1 MKLLSELFFLWLVAL
16 QGIATHP
23 LMKSNYLTEQKKLE
37 PLRRFQFPCELEKLS
52 HSPPPSVH
60 TLRPSDIKAMAAIG
74 ILQSVPD
81 SRMNHEDVLLSSERT
96 LVQASME
103 TLAALVSRFNP
114 SVLHQPL
121 LLKTNRAASGS
132 KAIRSTLDQAKE
144 VVKFMKEN
152 QMLDFQN
159 DWKLITVFF
168 SAENLCSSCVSFHQ
182 EHRFLDS
189 MERLKRVLDFLY
201 QEVPKAFVNLVDS
214 TELRFFSLSSS
225 NQNKIRMPCNCAD
238 EDSKLD
244 DVILR
249 WSYQN
254 DLKKLLKSG
263 RYEWRDDF
271 TIVLQPFFQE
281 ISLPHRTGRQV
292 DGNSIPN
299 TPEEIM
305 EEENSALGVGLWNN
319 MLEPVGK
326 KKHYYYMEMLQAR
339 CPSQEYPYLF
349 TYRNSNYSS
358 SPLTSQAEGQSQERS
373 YGTSIPCFDRIPSNT
388 VPVSVHNLRPADIKV
403 IGALGDSLTAGN
415 GAGSKPNDVLD
426 VLTQYRGLSW
436 SVGGDQ
442 NISTVTTLANIL
454 REFNP
459 SLRGYSIGTGA
470 QNSANAFLNQAVPGD
485 RSEDVPSQARRLVDR
500 MKNDT
505 GINFQED
512 WKLIT
517 LFIGGNDLCKFCNDP
532 VHFSPDNYTNNIKI
546 ALDILHR
553 EVPRAFVN
561 LVTVLHIVTLRDLYQ
576 AKNIS
581 CPRLIMRNLCPCLL
595 NYADNSTEVEILES
609 FNRRYQEGT
618 HQLVESGRYDTKE
631 DFTVV
636 VQPFLEKVTIPKTK
650 EGLPD
655 SSYFAP
661 DCFHFHQK
669 THSQT
674 ARGLWNNMLEP
685 VGNKTDAHFLE
696 MVLTLRC
703 PSPVEPFLRTYKNS
717 NYTYPNQTTPDIT
730 TPPPSSA
737 TPTPAQEPDQN
748 HGSQLLCE
756 DRAPSS
762 SSPTSVH
769 ALKPAD
775 VRVIAAL
782 GDSLTAGNGI
792 GARSNNTVDM
802 NTEYRGL
809 AWSIGGDA
817 SLKNVTTLPNI
828 LREFNRN
835 LTGYST
841 GTGGA
846 SEPNAFLNQAVPGAV
861 AEKLPDQAKAL
872 VRLMKSDPR
881 IDINT
886 DWKIITILIGGNDL
900 CNYCEDPNYYSAV
913 NFTSHIQEAL
923 DILHAE
929 VPRALVNLVE
939 VMDLLPLRKIFLDN
953 QVQCPT
959 HLARYLCSCVLPVM
973 EGSQDLVMVMDAIR
987 AYQNS
992 TRKLIESGRY
1002 DTHENF
1008 TVVLQPFFQNIKIPL
1023 LQDGRADISFFAPDC
1038 FHLSQKSHSQLSRTL
1053 WNTMLQPVGEKT
1065 DFFDPK
1071 ANITLSC
1078 PTLHKPFL
1086 GTYRNSNYTYLPVEP
1101 TNKPIQ
1107 NWGSDLSC
1115 PEQTPSESVPT
1126 SVHKLRPTDI
1136 KVIAAL
1142 GDSLTTAVGAKATSS
1157 TNMLTAWRGLSWS
1170 IGGDGT
1176 LEAHTTLPN
1185 ILKKFNPELFG
1196 FSTGTEKET
1205 AGFNLA
1211 VGGAKANDM
1220 STQARELVELM
1231 RGSSKINFKEDWK
1244 LITLFVGGNDLCH
1257 YCLDRETYSGENY
1270 VKHLQAALDILY
1282 QELPRAFV
1290 NMVEVMEISGLR
1302 QIERETSGCAVPGAS
1317 VCPCFLTPQESSPEL
1332 QEMKIINKDFQ
1343 IKSMLM
1349 ASSSR
1354 YAQREDFTVVVHPF
1368 FRNTIIPLGS
1378 DGKPDLSFFSVDC
1391 FHFTERGYAE
1401 MAIALW
1407 NNLLE
1412 PVGQKQSYNNF
1423 THNRLKL
1430 KCPTSENPF
1439 LFTSRNSGLQ
1449 NTAPVAGTDDPSVP
1463 YWAVILAAVAGV
1475 LAGSALIGILMSRRL
1490 KKHQHER
1497 ETALEVNSTA
1507 L

>member
-1 MKLLSELFFLWLVAL
+1 ME
-16 QGIATHP
+16 
-23 LMKSNYLTEQKKLE
+23 SNYLKEQKKLE

-52 HSPPPSVH
+52 HSPSSSVH
-60 TLRPSDIKAMAAIG
+60 TLRPSDIKAIAAIG
-74 ILQSVPD
+74 ILQTTPD
-81 SRMNHEDVLLSSERT
+81 SRMDHEDLIQSPERT
-96 LVQASME
+96 LLQASMG
-103 TLAALVSRFNP
+103 TLSALVSRFNP

-121 LLKTNRAASGS
+121 PPKTSGAASGT
-132 KAIRSTLDQAKE
+132 KAITILDQAKKM
-144 VVKFMKEN
+144 VKCMKEN
-152 QMLDFQN
+152 QMIDFQN

-168 SAENLCSSCVSFHQ
+168 SAENLCSSCASIHQ
-182 EHRFLDS
+182 ENRSLDS
-189 MERLKRVLDFLY
+189 MERLTGVLDFLY

-214 TELRFFSLSSS
+214 TELRIFSLSHSD
-225 NQNKIRMPCNCAD
+225 QNKISNASRKPCNCVD
-238 EDSKLD
+238 EDAKLD
-244 DVILR
+244 DIILR

-254 DLKKLLKSG
+254 DLEKMLKSG
-263 RYEWRDDF
+263 RYDLRDDF
-271 TIVLQPFFQE
+271 TIILQPFLQE
-281 ISLPHRTGRQV
+281 INLPHRKGWQV
-292 DGNSIPN
+292 NGNSIPK
-299 TPEEIM
+299 TPEEIT
-305 EEENSALGVGLWNN
+305 EEECSALGVGLWNN
-319 MLEPVGK
+319 MMEPVGQK
-326 KKHYYYMEMLQAR
+326 EHYHYTEMLWAQ

-358 SPLTSQAEGQSQERS
+358 SPRTSQPEALSQERS
-373 YGTSIPCFDRIPSNT
+373 YGTSIPCFDRNPSNMI
-388 VPVSVHNLRPADIKV
+388 PVSVHSLRPADIKV

-415 GAGSKPNDVLD
+415 GAGSKPNNVLD

-436 SVGGDQ
+436 SVGGDE
-442 NISTVTTLANIL
+442 NITTVTTLTNIL

-459 SLRGYSIGTGA
+459 SLLGYSIGTGKEH
-470 QNSANAFLNQAVPGD
+470 SYNAFLNQAVSGA
-485 RSEDVPSQARRLVDR
+485 RSENVPSQVRRLVDL

-505 GINFQED
+505 RINFQED

-517 LFIGGNDLCKFCNDP
+517 LLIGGNDLCKFCNDP
-532 VHFSPDNYTNNIKI
+532 VHSSPDNFINNIKI

-576 AKNIS
+576 EKTIS
-581 CPRLIMRNLCPCLL
+581 CPRLIMRNLCPCVL
-595 NYADNSTEVEILES
+595 NYDDNSTETKMLES
-609 FNRRYQEGT
+609 FNRRYQEET
-618 HQLVESGRYDTKE
+618 HRLVESGRYDTKE

-636 VQPFLEKVTIPKTK
+636 MQPFLERVTIPKTE

-669 THSQT
+669 AHSQA
-674 ARGLWNNMLEP
+674 ARALWNNMLEP
-685 VGNKTDAHFLE
+685 LGNKTDAPFLE
-696 MVLTLRC
+696 TVITLKC
-703 PSPVEPFLRTYKNS
+703 PSQAESFLRTYRNS

-730 TPPPSSA
+730 TPLPSSA
-737 TPTPAQEPDQN
+737 KMTPAQEPDQN
-748 HGSQLLCE
+748 HGTQLLCE

-775 VRVIAAL
+775 VQVIAAL

-792 GARSNNTVDM
+792 GADPNNILDM

-861 AEKLPDQAKAL
+861 AEQLPDQVRAL

-881 IDINT
+881 IDFNT
-886 DWKIITILIGGNDL
+886 DWKIITVLIGANDL
-900 CNYCEDPNYYSAV
+900 CNYCKDPDYYSAV
-913 NFTSHIQEAL
+913 NFTSRIQEAL

-939 VMDLLPLRKIFLDN
+939 VMDLLPWRQMFLDN

-959 HLARYLCSCVLPVM
+959 HLTGVLCSCVFPVT
-973 EGSQDLVMVMDAIR
+973 EGSQELVMVMEATR
-987 AYQNS
+987 SYQNS
-992 TRKLIESGRY
+992 TWKLVESGRY
-1002 DTHENF
+1002 DTQENF
-1008 TVVLQPFFQNIKIPL
+1008 TVVLQPFFRNTKIPL
-1023 LQDGRADISFFAPDC
+1023 LQDGRADISFLAPDC
-1038 FHLSQKSHSQLSRTL
+1038 FHLSQKSQSQLSRAL
-1053 WNTMLQPVGEKT
+1053 WNTMLQPLGEKT
-1065 DFFDPK
+1065 DLFDPK

-1078 PTLHKPFL
+1078 PTPHKPFL
-1086 GTYRNSNYTYLPVEP
+1086 GTYRNSNYTYPPLEP

-1115 PEQTPSESVPT
+1115 PAQNPSESVPT
-1126 SVHKLRPTDI
+1126 SVHKLRPSDL
-1136 KVIAAL
+1136 KVVAAL
-1142 GDSLTTAVGAKATSS
+1142 GDSLTTALGAKATSP
-1157 TNMLTAWRGLSWS
+1157 NDLQTAWRGLSWS

-1205 AGFNLA
+1205 AGFNSA
-1211 VGGAKANDM
+1211 VGGAKANNM

-1231 RGSSKINFKEDWK
+1231 RGSSQINFKEDWK
-1244 LITLFVGGNDLCH
+1244 LITLFIGGNDLCH
-1257 YCLDRETYSGENY
+1257 YCLDRETYSVENY
-1270 VKHLQAALDILY
+1270 VKHLQDTLDILY

-1290 NMVEVMEISGLR
+1290 NLVEIMEIAGLR
-1302 QIERETSGCAVPGAS
+1302 QIERETPGCVISGTT

-1349 ASSSR
+1349 ANSGR
-1354 YAQREDFTVVVHPF
+1354 YAQREDFTVVVEPF
-1368 FRNTIIPLGS
+1368 FRNTIIPLDS
-1378 DGKPDLSFFSVDC
+1378 NEKPDLSFFSMDC
-1391 FHFTERGYAE
+1391 FHFTERGHAE

-1407 NNLLE
+1407 NNMLE

-1423 THNRLKL
+1423 AHGRFKL

-1449 NTAPVAGTDDPSVP
+1449 NTAPVVGAGDPSVP
-1463 YWAVILAAVAGV
+1463 YWAVILAAVGGV
-1475 LAGSALIGILMSRRL
+1475 LAGSVLIGVLMSRRL

-1497 ETALEVNSTA
+1497 DKATEVNLTN

>member
-1 MKLLSELFFLWLVAL
+1 M
-16 QGIATHP
+16 HP
-23 LMKSNYLTEQKKLE
+23 LMESNYLKEQKKLE
-37 PLRRFQFPCELEKLS
+37 PLRWSQFPCELEELP
-52 HSPPPSVH
+52 HSPSFSVH
-60 TLRPSDIKAMAAIG
+60 TLRPSDIKAMADIG
-74 ILQSVPD
+74 ILTIVPD
-81 SRMNHEDVLLSSERT
+81 SRLDHEDSLLSSERI
-96 LVQASME
+96 LLRESME

-121 LLKTNRAASGS
+121 PNTSGAASGTN
-132 KAIRSTLDQAKE
+132 AISVLDQAKE

-152 QMLDFQN
+152 RRIDFQN

-168 SAENLCSSCVSFHQ
+168 SAENLCSSCVSFHK
-182 EHRFLDS
+182 ENHSLDS
-189 MERLKRVLDFLY
+189 LERLKRVLDFLY
-201 QEVPKAFVNLVDS
+201 KDVPKAFVNLVDS
-214 TELRFFSLSSS
+214 TELRLCCLSHSD
-225 NQNKIRMPCNCAD
+225 QNKVRQPCNCAD

-263 RYEWRDDF
+263 RYDLRDDF
-271 TIVLQPFFQE
+271 TIVLQPFLQE
-281 ISLPHRTGRQV
+281 INLSHRMDRKV
-292 DGNSIPN
+292 DGNSISN
-299 TPEEIM
+299 TPMEIT
-305 EEENSALGVGLWNN
+305 EEERSALGVGLWNN
-319 MLEPVGK
+319 MMEPVGQK
-326 KKHYYYMEMLQAR
+326 EPYHYSEMIQAQ
-339 CPSQEYPYLF
+339 CPSGEYPYLF

-358 SPLTSQAEGQSQERS
+358 PPQTPQPDALSQERS
-373 YGTSIPCFDRIPSNT
+373 YGTSIPCFDKNPSNT
-388 VPVSVHNLRPADIKV
+388 VPVSVHALRPADIKV

-459 SLRGYSIGTGA
+459 SLRGYSIGTGKE
-470 QNSANAFLNQAVPGD
+470 NSYNAFLNQAVAGA
-485 RSEDVPSQARRLVDR
+485 RSEDVPAQARRLVDR

-517 LFIGGNDLCKFCNDP
+517 LFIGGNDLCQFCNNP
-532 VHFSPDNYTNNIKI
+532 VHFSPENFTNNIKI
-546 ALDILHR
+546 ALDILHQ

-561 LVTVLHIVTLRDLYQ
+561 LVTVLNIVTLRDLYKENN
-576 AKNIS
+576 AT
-581 CPRLIMRNLCPCLL
+581 CPRLLMRSLCPCVLKH
-595 NYADNSTEVEILES
+595 ADNSTEAEMLES
-609 FNRRYQEGT
+609 LNRRYQEGSRR
-618 HQLVESGRYDTKE
+618 LAESGRYDTR
-631 DFTVV
+631 DGFTVV
-636 VQPFLEKVTIPKTK
+636 VQPFLEKVTVPKTE

-669 THSQT
+669 AHSQV
-674 ARGLWNNMLEP
+674 ARGLWNSMLEP

-696 MVLTLRC
+696 MVLTLKC
-703 PSPVEPFLRTYKNS
+703 PSQAEPFLWTYRNS
-717 NYTYPNQTTPDIT
+717 NYLNQTTPDVT

-737 TPTPAQEPDQN
+737 TLTPAQQPGQN

-792 GARSNNTVDM
+792 GAEPNNILDM

-828 LREFNRN
+828 LREFNPN

-841 GTGGA
+841 GTGA
-846 SEPNAFLNQAVPGAV
+846 ATEPNAFLNQAVPGAA
-861 AEKLPDQAKAL
+861 AEKLPDQARAL

-881 IDINT
+881 IDINS
-886 DWKIITILIGGNDL
+886 DWKVITVLIGTNDL
-900 CNYCEDPNYYSAV
+900 CNYCKDPNHHSAV

-923 DILHAE
+923 DILRAE

-939 VMDLLPLRKIFLDN
+939 VMDLLPLRQMFLDN
-953 QVQCPT
+953 QLQCPT
-959 HLARYLCSCVLPVM
+959 HLTGDLCGCLLPVM
-973 EGSQDLVMVMDAIR
+973 EGSQELVMVTEATT

-992 TRKLIESGRY
+992 TRKLVESGRY
-1002 DTHENF
+1002 DTQENF
-1008 TVVLQPFFQNIKIPL
+1008 TVVLQPFFRNIKIPL
-1023 LQDGRADISFFAPDC
+1023 RQDGRADISFLAPDC
-1038 FHLSQKSHSQLSRTL
+1038 FHLSQKSQSQLSRTL
-1053 WNTMLQPVGEKT
+1053 WNTMLQPIEEKT
-1065 DFFDPK
+1065 DFFDLQ
-1071 ANITLSC
+1071 ANITLTC
-1078 PTLHKPFL
+1078 PTVRKPFL
-1086 GTYRNSNYTYLPVEP
+1086 GTYKNSNYLYPTVEP

-1115 PEQTPSESVPT
+1115 PEQAPSVSVPT
-1126 SVHKLRPTDI
+1126 SVHKLRPRDI

-1142 GDSLTTAVGAKATSS
+1142 GDSLTAAVGANT
-1157 TNMLTAWRGLSWS
+1157 TNLNDLHTAWRGLSWS

-1196 FSTGTEKET
+1196 FSTGTETET
-1205 AGFNLA
+1205 ARFNLA
-1211 VGGAKANDM
+1211 VSGAKANNM
-1220 STQARELVELM
+1220 SAQARELVKLM
-1231 RGSSKINFKEDWK
+1231 RDSLKINFKEDWK
-1244 LITLFVGGNDLCH
+1244 LITLFIGVNDLCH
-1257 YCLDRETYSGENY
+1257 YCLDRETYSVGNY
-1270 VKHLQAALDILY
+1270 VKHLQDALDILY

-1290 NMVEVMEISGLR
+1290 NVVEVMEIAGLR
-1302 QIERETSGCAVPGAS
+1302 QIERETAGCIVPGTS
-1317 VCPCFLTPQESSPEL
+1317 VCPCFLNPQENSPEL
-1332 QEMKIINKDFQ
+1332 QEMNIINKDFQ

-1349 ASSSR
+1349 ANSGR
-1354 YAQREDFTVVVHPF
+1354 YAQREDFTVVVQPF
-1368 FRNTIIPLGS
+1368 LRNTILPRDSNGN
-1378 DGKPDLSFFSVDC
+1378 PDLSFFSMDC
-1391 FHFTERGYAE
+1391 FHFTERGHAE

-1407 NNLLE
+1407 NNMLE
-1412 PVGQKQSYNNF
+1412 PVSQKQSYNNF
-1423 THNRLKL
+1423 TQNRAKL

-1439 LFTSRNSGLQ
+1439 IFTSRNSGFQ
-1449 NTAPVAGTDDPSVP
+1449 NTAPVTGEGDPSSVP
-1463 YWAVILAAVAGV
+1463 YWAVILAAGAGV
-1475 LAGSALIGILMSRRL
+1475 LAGSVLVGVLMSRRP
-1490 KKHQHER
+1490 KKHQQER
-1497 ETALEVNSTA
+1497 ETDRELKSTA

>member
-1 MKLLSELFFLWLVAL
+1 MME
-16 QGIATHP
+16 
-23 LMKSNYLTEQKKLE
+23 SNYLKKQKKLE

-52 HSPPPSVH
+52 HSPASSVH
-60 TLRPSDIKAMAAIG
+60 TLRPSDIKAIAAIG
-74 ILQSVPD
+74 ILQTTPD
-81 SRMNHEDVLLSSERT
+81 SRMDHEDLLESPERT
-96 LVQASME
+96 LLQASMG
-103 TLAALVSRFNP
+103 TLSALVSRFNP

-121 LLKTNRAASGS
+121 PPLTSGTVS
-132 KAIRSTLDQAKE
+132 GTKAISILDQAKKM
-144 VVKFMKEN
+144 VKCMKEN
-152 QMLDFQN
+152 QMIDFQN

-168 SAENLCSSCVSFHQ
+168 SAENLCSSCASTHQ
-182 EHRFLDS
+182 DNRSLDS
-189 MERLKRVLDFLY
+189 MERLTGVLDSLY

-214 TELRFFSLSSS
+214 TELRIFSLSHSD
-225 NQNKIRMPCNCAD
+225 QNKISNASRKPCNCVD

-244 DVILR
+244 DIILR

-254 DLKKLLKSG
+254 DLEKLLKSG
-263 RYEWRDDF
+263 RYDLRDDF
-271 TIVLQPFFQE
+271 TIILQPFLQE
-281 ISLPHRTGRQV
+281 INLPHRTGWQV
-292 DGNSIPN
+292 NGNSVPK
-299 TPEEIM
+299 TPEEII
-305 EEENSALGVGLWNN
+305 EEECSALGVGLWNN
-319 MLEPVGK
+319 MMEPVGK
-326 KKHYYYMEMLQAR
+326 KEHYHYTEMLRAQ

-358 SPLTSQAEGQSQERS
+358 SPRTSQPEALSQERS
-373 YGTSIPCFDRIPSNT
+373 YGTSIPCFDRNPSNT
-388 VPVSVHNLRPADIKV
+388 VPVSVHRLRPADIKV
-403 IGALGDSLTAGN
+403 ISALGDSLTAGN
-415 GAGSKPNDVLD
+415 GAGSKPNNVLD

-436 SVGGDQ
+436 SIGGDE
-442 NISTVTTLANIL
+442 NITTVTTLTNIL

-459 SLRGYSIGTGA
+459 SLQGYSIGTGKE
-470 QNSANAFLNQAVPGD
+470 NSHNAFLNQAVSGA
-485 RSEDVPSQARRLVDR
+485 RSENVPSQVRRLVDL

-505 GINFQED
+505 KINFQED

-517 LFIGGNDLCKFCNDP
+517 LLIGGNDLCKFCNDP
-532 VHFSPDNYTNNIKI
+532 VHFSPDNFINYIKI

-561 LVTVLHIVTLRDLYQ
+561 LVTVFHIVSLRDLYQ
-576 AKNIS
+576 EKTIN
-581 CPRLIMRNLCPCLL
+581 CPRLIMRNLCPCVL
-595 NYADNSTEVEILES
+595 NYDDNSTETKMLES
-609 FNRRYQEGT
+609 FNRRYQEET
-618 HQLVESGRYDTKE
+618 HRLVESGRYDTKE

-636 VQPFLEKVTIPKTK
+636 VQPFLQEVTIPKTK

-669 THSQT
+669 AHSLA
-674 ARGLWNNMLEP
+674 ARALWNNMLEP
-685 VGNKTDAHFLE
+685 LGNKTDAHFLE
-696 MVLTLRC
+696 TVITLKC
-703 PSPVEPFLRTYKNS
+703 PSQAESFLRTYRNS
-717 NYTYPNQTTPDIT
+717 NYMYPNQTTPDIT
-730 TPPPSSA
+730 TPLPSSPK
-737 TPTPAQEPDQN
+737 PTPAQEPDQN

-775 VRVIAAL
+775 VQVIAAL

-792 GARSNNTVDM
+792 GADPNNILDM
-802 NTEYRGL
+802 NTQYRGL

-828 LREFNRN
+828 LWEFNRN
-835 LTGYST
+835 LTGYSI

-861 AEKLPDQAKAL
+861 AEELPDQVRAL

-881 IDINT
+881 IDFNT
-886 DWKIITILIGGNDL
+886 DWKIITVLIGANDL
-900 CNYCEDPNYYSAV
+900 CNYCKDPDYYSAV
-913 NFTSHIQEAL
+913 NFTSRIQEAL

-939 VMDLLPLRKIFLDN
+939 VMDLLPLRQMFLDN
-953 QVQCPT
+953 QVQCTT
-959 HLARYLCSCVLPVM
+959 HLTGDLCSCVFPVT
-973 EGSQDLVMVMDAIR
+973 EGSQELAMVMEATR

-992 TRKLIESGRY
+992 TWKLVESGRY
-1002 DTHENF
+1002 DTQENF
-1008 TVVLQPFFQNIKIPL
+1008 TVVLQPFFRNTKIPL
-1023 LQDGRADISFFAPDC
+1023 LQDGRADISFLAPDC
-1038 FHLSQKSHSQLSRTL
+1038 FHLSQKSQSQLSRAL
-1053 WNTMLQPVGEKT
+1053 WNTMLQPLGEKT
-1065 DFFDPK
+1065 DFFDLK

-1078 PTLHKPFL
+1078 PTPHKPFL
-1086 GTYRNSNYTYLPVEP
+1086 GTYRNSNYTYPPLEP

-1115 PEQTPSESVPT
+1115 PAQNPSESVPT

-1136 KVIAAL
+1136 KVVAAL
-1142 GDSLTTAVGAKATSS
+1142 GDSLTTAVGAKATSL
-1157 TNMLTAWRGLSWS
+1157 NDLQTAWRGLSWS

-1185 ILKKFNPELFG
+1185 ILKKFNSELFG

-1205 AGFNLA
+1205 AGFNSA
-1211 VGGAKANDM
+1211 VGGAKTNSM

-1244 LITLFVGGNDLCH
+1244 LITLFIGANDLCQ
-1257 YCLDRETYSGENY
+1257 YCLDRETYSVENY
-1270 VKHLQAALDILY
+1270 VKHLQDALDILHR
-1282 QELPRAFV
+1282 ELPRAFV
-1290 NMVEVMEISGLR
+1290 NLVEIMEIAGLR
-1302 QIERETSGCAVPGAS
+1302 QIEKETSGCVVPGTT

-1343 IKSMLM
+1343 IKSMLT
-1349 ASSSR
+1349 ANSGR
-1354 YAQREDFTVVVHPF
+1354 YAQREDFTVVVQPF
-1368 FRNTIIPLGS
+1368 FRNTIIPLDS
-1378 DGKPDLSFFSVDC
+1378 NEKPDLSFFSMDC
-1391 FHFTERGYAE
+1391 FHLTERGHAE

-1407 NNLLE
+1407 NNMLE

-1423 THNRLKL
+1423 SHDRFKL

-1449 NTAPVAGTDDPSVP
+1449 NTAPVLGAGDPSVP
-1463 YWAVILAAVAGV
+1463 YWAVILAAVGGV
-1475 LAGSALIGILMSRRL
+1475 LAGSVLIGVLMSRRL
-1490 KKHQHER
+1490 KKHQPGRKKATEVNL
-1497 ETALEVNSTA
+1497 TAL
-1507 L
+1507 

>member
-1 MKLLSELFFLWLVAL
+1 MKLLSELFFLWLLSLKGTVA
-16 QGIATHP
+16 HP
-23 LMKSNYLTEQKKLE
+23 LMESNYLREQKNLE
-37 PLRRFQFPCELEKLS
+37 PLRRFQFACELEKLS
-52 HSPPPSVH
+52 HSPSSSVH
-60 TLRPSDIKAMAAIG
+60 TLRPSDIKAIAAIG
-74 ILQSVPD
+74 ILQTTPD
-81 SRMNHEDVLLSSERT
+81 SRTDHEDLLQSPERT
-96 LVQASME
+96 LLQASMG
-103 TLAALVSRFNP
+103 TLSALVSRFNP

-121 LLKTNRAASGS
+121 PLKTSGAASGT
-132 KAIRSTLDQAKE
+132 KAISILDQAKE
-144 VVKFMKEN
+144 MVKCMKEN
-152 QMLDFQN
+152 QMIDFQK

-168 SAENLCSSCVSFHQ
+168 SAENLCSSCASTHQ
-182 EHRFLDS
+182 ENCSLDS
-189 MERLKRVLDFLY
+189 MERLTRVLDFLY
-201 QEVPKAFVNLVDS
+201 QKVPKAFVNLVDS
-214 TELRFFSLSSS
+214 TEFRIFYLSHSDE
-225 NQNKIRMPCNCAD
+225 NKIRAPCNCVD

-244 DVILR
+244 DIILR
-249 WSYQN
+249 WSYQS
-254 DLKKLLKSG
+254 DLEKLLNSG
-263 RYEWRDDF
+263 RYDVRDDF
-271 TIVLQPFFQE
+271 TIVLQPFLQE
-281 ISLPHRTGRQV
+281 INLPHRMGWQV
-292 DGNSIPN
+292 NGTSIPK
-299 TPEEIM
+299 TREEIT
-305 EEENSALGVGLWNN
+305 EEKCSALGVGLWNN
-319 MLEPVGK
+319 MVEPVGQK
-326 KKHYYYMEMLQAR
+326 EHYHYAKMLQAQ

-349 TYRNSNYSS
+349 TYKNSNYSS
-358 SPLTSQAEGQSQERS
+358 SSRTSEPEALSQERS
-373 YGTSIPCFDRIPSNT
+373 YGTSIPCFDRNPSNT

-436 SVGGDQ
+436 SIGGDE
-442 NISTVTTLANIL
+442 NITTVTTLANIL

-459 SLRGYSIGTGA
+459 SLQGFSIGKGN
-470 QNSANAFLNQAVPGD
+470 QDSSNAFLNQAVAGA
-485 RSEDVPSQARRLVDR
+485 RSENVPSQARRLVDL

-505 GINFQED
+505 RINFQED

-517 LFIGGNDLCKFCNDP
+517 LFIGGNDLCRFCDDP
-532 VHFSPDNYTNNIKI
+532 VHFSPDNFTNNIRI
-546 ALDILHR
+546 ALDVLHR

-561 LVTVLHIVTLRDLYQ
+561 LVTVLHIVTLRDVYQ
-576 AKNIS
+576 EKDVS
-581 CPRLIMRNLCPCLL
+581 CPRLIMRQLCPCVL
-595 NYADNSTEVEILES
+595 NYDDNSTEIKMLES
-609 FNRRYQEGT
+609 FNRRYQEET
-618 HQLVESGRYDTKE
+618 HRLVESGRYDTKE

-636 VQPFLEKVTIPKTK
+636 VQPFLQRVTVPKTE

-669 THSQT
+669 THSQA
-674 ARGLWNNMLEP
+674 ARALWNSMLEP
-685 VGNKTDAHFLE
+685 LGNKTDAHFLE
-696 MVLTLRC
+696 TAITLKC
-703 PSPVEPFLRTYKNS
+703 PSQTESFLRTYRNS
-717 NYTYPNQTTPDIT
+717 NYMYPNQTMPDVT
-730 TPPPSSA
+730 TPLPSSA

-792 GARSNNTVDM
+792 GAEPNNILDM

-828 LREFNRN
+828 LREFNLN

-861 AEKLPDQAKAL
+861 AEKLPDQVRAL

-881 IDINT
+881 IDFNT
-886 DWKIITILIGGNDL
+886 DWKIITVLIGANDL
-900 CNYCEDPNYYSAV
+900 CNYCKDPNYYSAV

-939 VMDLLPLRKIFLDN
+939 VMDLLPLRQMFLDN

-959 HLARYLCSCVLPVM
+959 HLTEDLCSCVLPVT
-973 EGSQDLVMVMDAIR
+973 EGSQELVMVMEATR

-992 TRKLIESGRY
+992 TRKLVESGRY
-1002 DTHENF
+1002 DTQENF
-1008 TVVLQPFFQNIKIPL
+1008 TVVLQPFFRNTKIPL
-1023 LQDGRADISFFAPDC
+1023 LQDGRADMSFLAPDC
-1038 FHLSQKSHSQLSRTL
+1038 FHLSQKSQSQLSRTL
-1053 WNTMLQPVGEKT
+1053 WNTMLLPVGEKT

-1078 PTLHKPFL
+1078 PTPHKPFL
-1086 GTYRNSNYTYLPVEP
+1086 GTYRNSNYTPLEP

-1115 PEQTPSESVPT
+1115 PAQTPSESVPT

-1136 KVIAAL
+1136 KIIAAL
-1142 GDSLTTAVGAKATSS
+1142 GDSLTTAVGAKATSV
-1157 TNMLTAWRGLSWS
+1157 NDLQTAWRGLSWS

-1176 LEAHTTLPN
+1176 LETHTTLPN

-1196 FSTGTEKET
+1196 FSTGIEKET
-1205 AGFNLA
+1205 AGFNSA
-1211 VGGAKANDM
+1211 VGGAKANNM

-1244 LITLFVGGNDLCH
+1244 LITLFIGGNDLCH
-1257 YCLDRETYSGENY
+1257 YCLDRETYSVENY
-1270 VKHLQAALDILY
+1270 VKHLQDTLDILY
-1282 QELPRAFV
+1282 RELPRAFV
-1290 NMVEVMEISGLR
+1290 NLVEIMEIAGLR
-1302 QIERETSGCAVPGAS
+1302 QIERETSECLVPGTTL
-1317 VCPCFLTPQESSPEL
+1317 CPCFLTPQESSPEL
-1332 QEMKIINKDFQ
+1332 QETKIMNKDFQ

-1349 ASSSR
+1349 ANTGR
-1354 YAQREDFTVVVHPF
+1354 YAQREDFTVVVQPF
-1368 FRNTIIPLGS
+1368 FRNTIIPL
-1378 DGKPDLSFFSVDC
+1378 DNNGKPDLSFFSMDC
-1391 FHFTERGYAE
+1391 FHFTERGHAE

-1407 NNLLE
+1407 NNMLE

-1423 THNRLKL
+1423 THGRSKL
-1430 KCPTSENPF
+1430 KCPTPEYPF

-1449 NTAPVAGTDDPSVP
+1449 NTTPAVGAGDPLVP
-1463 YWAVILAAVAGV
+1463 YWAVILAAIAGV
-1475 LAGSALIGILMSRRL
+1475 LVGSVLIGVLMSRRL

-1497 ETALEVNSTA
+1497 DKATEVNLTAL
-1507 L
+1507 